1 MGRKVVE
8 ATNAWRMR
16 RTRGD
21 MGRFLLFAM
30 SAWGVAARGFLTD
43 FDGCEDFGCAD
54 LAVGFVEAAGV
65 WSVDVDFLLEES
77 EVAAGE
83 TFWGNAIEYVL
94 LSSPQRTLSA
104 SSHRSLRPNRTTFN
118 VLARE
123 RRNLCIEML
132 ETL

>member
-8 ATNAWRMR
+8 ATKAWRMR

-21 MGRFLLFAM
+21 IGRFLRFAVA
-30 SAWGVAARGFLTD
+30 AWGKAVRGFLVD
-43 FDGCEDFGCAD
+43 CDEDVDFGCAA
-54 LAVGFVEAAGV
+54 LGVGFVEAAGV

-77 EVAAGE
+77 EVAGGE

-132 ETL
+132 EMI

>member
-1 MGRKVVE
+1 ME

-21 MGRFLLFAM
+21 IGRFLRFAAA
-30 SAWGVAARGFLTD
+30 AWVKAVRGFLTD
-43 FDGCEDFGCAD
+43 LEGGEDFGCAD

-132 ETL
+132 ELL